1 MPNRPRQVQ
10 AGPEDAG
17 QRIDNY
23 LRRMIRGAPKGLIY
37 RLLRTGQVRVNKR
50 RTRPHYRLQDGDQVR
65 IPPIQER
72 GRGSGE
78 APEQLQNSLAGRVL
92 YEDDR
97 LLVLDKPSGVPV
109 HGGSGLDYGL
119 IDALRQARPSAPYL
133 ELVHRLDRETSG
145 CLIIAKRRSSLRRMH
160 ALLRA
165 GQVRKDYQALLS
177 GVLEG
182 EQLVEAPLE
191 RSGRGEGA
199 NKVRVADQGK
209 ASRTRIR
216 PLQVFGHWTLVEAGL
231 DTGRTHQ
238 IRVHA
243 AHLGHAVAGDER
255 YGDRVANRT
264 IRRAGLRRLFL
275 HAHRL
280 RFDHPDRPDQTV
292 CVEAPLDKRLQAVL
306 DRLAEDS

>member
-1 MPNRPRQVQ
+1 MSTRPRQVQ
-10 AGPEDAG
+10 AGPDDAG

-65 IPPIQER
+65 IPPVQEQGAGNR
-72 GRGSGE
+72 E
-78 APEQLQNSLAGRVL
+78 VPEKLQRSLAGRVL

-97 LLVLDKPSGVPV
+97 LLILDKPSGVPV
-109 HGGSGLDYGL
+109 HRGSGLDYGL
-119 IDALRQARPSAPYL
+119 IDALRQARPSAHYL

-145 CLIIAKRRSSLRRMH
+145 CLVIAKRRSSLRRMH
-160 ALLRA
+160 ALLRE
-165 GQVRKDYQALLS
+165 GKVHKDYQTLLA
-177 GVLEG
+177 GVLDVA
-182 EQLVEAPLE
+182 QTVDAPLE

-199 NKVRVADQGK
+199 NKVRVARAGK
-209 ASRTRIR
+209 ASRTRLQ
-216 PLQVFGHWTLVEAGL
+216 PLRRFRDWTLVEAGL

-243 AHLGHAVAGDER
+243 AHLGHPVAGDER
-255 YGDRVANRT
+255 YGDREANRA

-280 RFDHPDRPDQTV
+280 RFDHPDRPDQEV
-292 CVEAPLDKRLQAVL
+292 CVEAPLDRQLQAVL
-306 DRLAEDS
+306 DGLTEED